1 MKSTSADL
9 YSVLGVLPE
18 AEAVVITAAYRA
30 LAQRY
35 HPDRWKGDPNEAHER
50 MAAINAAYSVL
61 SDSSSRSEYD
71 RSRDSEDRS
80 GFSEAQGMEDEFDS
94 ALEELEEKW
103 AIACEIYPDIARLR
117 NQLRKTSTS
126 LAFAYTHLL
135 LSSKRFGER
144 KTLATQLEKSFL
156 ERYFSENTV
165 LVDYAARLIE
175 ANQRQALL
183 ALNRLVN
190 VVGSGDEPIK
200 LVNHIEAKF
209 NLAAVWET
217 MEKEA
222 RQTNRQLAL
231 MQRVKYTMDYD
242 PARELAVVQGYEV
255 GEVGRGLFK
264 ATEVTVSGKGLQI
277 LFENKSKFVVWVRS
291 ELCD

>member
-1 MKSTSADL
+1 MSSTTADL

-18 AEAVVITAAYRA
+18 AETVVITAVYRA

-61 SDSSSRSEYD
+61 SDSSSRAQYD
-71 RSRDSEDRS
+71 KTRNSEDRS
-80 GFSEAQGMEDEFDS
+80 GFSKTQQMEDQFDS
-94 ALEELEEKW
+94 ALEELEEDW
-103 AIACEIYPDIARLR
+103 AIASEIYPDIVRLR

-135 LSSKRFGER
+135 LSSKKFGER
-144 KTLATQLEKSFL
+144 KTLATRLEKSFL
-156 ERYFSENTV
+156 ERYFSENRV
-165 LVDYAARLIE
+165 IVDFATKLID

-209 NLAAVWET
+209 KLAALWET
-217 MEKEA
+217 MEEEA
-222 RQTNRQLAL
+222 RQTNRQSAL
-231 MQRVKYTMDYD
+231 MQRVKYTMDYE
-242 PARELAVVQGYEV
+242 PARELAILQGYEV
-255 GEVGRGLFK
+255 GEVGKGLFK
-264 ATEVTVSGKGLQI
+264 ATEIAVSGKELQI
-277 LFENKSKFVVWVRS
+277 VFENRSKFVVWVRS
-291 ELCD
+291 QLCD